1 MKLTKPLL
9 LTGLVLAVTFLAL
22 STVSAADKTVKIKND
37 YTISS
42 NSGGNRGNRSQNSD
56 SNGNNS
62 SEQGEESSEE
72 KKVSET
78 VEVPVNPKK
87 VLVFD
92 MGALDTITA
101 LGKEDSVAG
110 LPKSQNATDK
120 LSDDMQE
127 IYNDDKYQDVGTLFE
142 PNFETIASIQPDVI
156 FLGARMANSDNIEK
170 LKEAAPDAVLVYA
183 STDSEKDFSES
194 VEERVTMF
202 GKIYNQAKKA
212 KNYNKKITK
221 AMKKLKKSVKDKDAS
236 SALFVMANSGE
247 LLSQSPSGRFGWL
260 FSEAGFTAVN
270 SEEEASTHGSQI
282 SYEYLS
288 EKNPYYLFVLDR
300 GDAIGQGASADEL
313 LANDVLQDADA
324 IKNNRVLQVNAQ
336 DWYIN
341 SGGVRVT
348 LRMIKEVQDF
358 IDNH

>member
-1 MKLTKPLL
+1 MKLNKPVLFAGFL
-9 LTGLVLAVTFLAL
+9 LVLAFLAL
-22 STVSAADKTVKIKND
+22 PSVFAADKTVKIKND

-42 NSGGNRGNRSQNSD
+42 DSGRGNRGQNSD
-56 SNGNNS
+56 SGNQNRS
-62 SEQGEESSEE
+62 GQGEEAGEE
-72 KKVSET
+72 QQVSET

-120 LSDDMQE
+120 LSEDMQK
-127 IYNDDKYQDVGTLFE
+127 IYNDDKYQDIGTLFE

-156 FLGARMANSDNIEK
+156 FLGARMANSDNIEQ

-183 STDSEKDFSES
+183 STDSEKGFTEA
-194 VEERVTMF
+194 VKERVTMF

-212 KNYNKKITK
+212 KKYNKKITK
-221 AMKKLKKSVKDKDAS
+221 AMNNLQKTIKDKDAP

-247 LLSQSPSGRFGWL
+247 LLSQSPDGRFGWL
-260 FSEAGFTAVN
+260 FSEAGLTAVN
-270 SEEEASTHGSQI
+270 NEEEASTHGSQV

-300 GDAIGQGASADEL
+300 GATIGQGASAEEL
-313 LANDVLQDADA
+313 LNNDVLKDTDA
-324 IKNNRVLQVNAQ
+324 IKNNRVLQVNGQ

-358 IDNH
+358 VDSH